1 MAKIDPVRDAGVL
14 GGARVVVFGYDTAA
28 RAHALALRR
37 AGNAVEIAVRP
48 DGVCCARARADGFE
62 VARALSAVE
71 RAEVIALF
79 LYEPARVWRAC
90 AQHVDPGTLV
100 VARSARALAAGAFD
114 QPDLDIALV
123 LGSEGAPCCR
133 LAVHCDATGRALP
146 RALAFA
152 RAAYGAETEIAM
164 TTIAFEV
171 KVELGSIGERA
182 GSVLA
187 LAAFGSDDDDDDE
200 DDDVPP
206 RSGAW

>member
-1 MAKIDPVRDAGVL
+1 MAKIDPVPDPGVL
-14 GGARVVVFGYDTAA
+14 GGARVVVFGYDAAA

-48 DGVCCARARADGFE
+48 DGICWARARADGFE
-62 VARALSAVE
+62 VARALTAVE
-71 RAEVIALF
+71 RAEVIALL

-90 AQHVDPGTLV
+90 ARHVEPGTLV
-100 VARSARALAAGAFD
+100 VAQSARALAAGAFD

-123 LGSEGAPCCR
+123 VGNEGAPCCR
-133 LAVHCDATGRALP
+133 LALHRDATGRAVV

-152 RAAYGAETEIAM
+152 RAVYGAEVEIA
-164 TTIAFEV
+164 TTTVAFEV

-187 LAAFGSDDDDDDE
+187 LAAFGSDDDDDD
-200 DDDVPP
+200 VPP